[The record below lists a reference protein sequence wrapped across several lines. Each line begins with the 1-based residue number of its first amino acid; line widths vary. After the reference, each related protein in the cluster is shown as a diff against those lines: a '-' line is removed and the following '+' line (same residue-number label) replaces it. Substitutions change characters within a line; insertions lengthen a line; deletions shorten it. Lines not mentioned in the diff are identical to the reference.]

1 MLPEQVDV
9 LIVGAGFGGSL
20 LAQILAKSGLRIA
33 LVERGAHPRF
43 AMGESTSPLTNLL
56 LEQFAETYN
65 LPHLNHLATWGAWK
79 VNIPDVGV
87 GLKRG
92 FTYYGHPADG
102 SDTGVRGPLA
112 VAASPGNS
120 CADTHWLR
128 SDVDAWL
135 CQKAIDEG
143 VHYVDKTAVVAVN
156 PIDGGRWSVR
166 IIRENGTETTIDAGF
181 LVDAGGRTAALAK
194 FVGSAPTTFT
204 DYPDTVALYS
214 HFDGVALAAS
224 MSELGEPEGAPY
236 PIDWSALHHCFPGG
250 WMWMLRFDDNRVSAG
265 VAVERWL
272 ADDVSLLEDGG
283 WERLLSRMP
292 AVEKQFAGATR
303 VLPWMQADPLPVRLD
318 RVAGQLDSSPW
329 AFLPSASAFI
339 DPLYSTGF
347 SLTLLGIERLAP
359 LILNGCTSESDLAT
373 YEAAV
378 KRDIDCVARY
388 IAANYKAFSNFE
400 RFTDISMF
408 YFAAASWSE
417 ICRRIGKRELA
428 PGMLLSGDSAF
439 WGRFDAYLAGE
450 CTAADA
456 IAPWNIAGL
465 ADASKNGMYGAN
477 LTDVI
482 AAAGKLG
489 LTQAQMEAI
498 IADAEW
504 ARCD

>member
-56 LEQFAETYN
+56 LEQFAETYD

-156 PIDGGRWSVR
+156 PIDGGRLSVR
-166 IIRENGTETTIDAGF
+166 IMCENGTETTIDAGF

-214 HFDGVALAAS
+214 HFDGLTLAAS
-224 MSELGEPEGAPY
+224 LSELGEPAGAPY

-359 LILNGCTSESDLAT
+359 LIQNGCTSASDLAT

-388 IAANYKAFSNFE
+388 IAANYKAFTNFE

>member
-1 MLPEQVDV
+1 MIPAHVDV

-20 LAQILAKSGLRIA
+20 LAQILAKAGLQVVLI
-33 LVERGAHPRF
+33 ERGAHPRF

-56 LEQFAETYN
+56 LEQFAETYD

-79 VNIPDVGV
+79 ANIPNVGV

-102 SDTGVRGPLA
+102 SVSGVRGPLA

-135 CQKAIDEG
+135 CNKAEELG
-143 VHYVDKTAVVAVN
+143 VHYQDHTT
-156 PIDGGRWSVR
+156 
-166 IIRENGTETTIDAGF
+166 IIRAEPDADQQWVVEIEDTAGKRLSVTAAF

-194 FVGSAPTTFT
+194 TVGAKQIAFA

-214 HFDGVALAAS
+214 HFENVALAES
-224 MSELGEPEGAPY
+224 IESLGAPATSPY
-236 PIDWSALHHCFPGG
+236 PVDWSALHHVFPGG
-250 WMWMLRFDDNRVSAG
+250 WMWILRFDDNRVSAG
-265 VAVERWL
+265 VSVERWL
-272 ADDVSLLEDGG
+272 ADEIALLEDGG
-283 WERLLSRMP
+283 WERLLARMP
-292 AVEKQFAGATR
+292 AVQVQFANAKR
-303 VLPWMQADPLPVRLD
+303 VLPWMSADPLPVCLD
-318 RVAGQLDSSPW
+318 RVAGTQQGAPW
-329 AFLPSASAFI
+329 AFLPSATAFI

-359 LILNGCTSESDLAT
+359 LILDRKLNGASLTE

-378 KRDIDCVARY
+378 QRDIRCVARY
-388 IAANYKAFSNFE
+388 ISANFAAFSDFS
-400 RFTDISMF
+400 RFTDVAMF

-428 PGMLLSGDSAF
+428 PGMLLSGDRAF
-439 WGRFDAYLAGE
+439 WKGFADYLDGK
-450 CTAADA
+450 CSAAAA
-456 IAPWNIAGL
+456 IEAWNIAGL
-465 ADASKNGMYGAN
+465 ADDAKVGMYPAD
-477 LTDVI
+477 LADVI
-482 AAAGKLG
+482 NAAGKLG
-489 LTQAQMEAI
+489 LTPDEMAEI
-498 IADAEW
+498 ITNAAW

>member
-1 MLPEQVDV
+1 MLPERVDV
-9 LIVGAGFGGSL
+9 LIIGAGFGGSL
-20 LAQILAKSGLRIA
+20 LAQILAKSGKQVA
-33 LVERGAHPRF
+33 LVERGSHPRF

-56 LEQFAETYN
+56 LEQFADEYD

-79 VNIPDVGV
+79 THIPEVGV

-92 FTYYGHPADG
+92 FTYYGHQADG
-102 SDTGVRGPLA
+102 GATGVRGPLA

-128 SDVDAWL
+128 SDVDMWL
-135 CQKAIDEG
+135 CEKAVDEG
-143 VHYVDKTAVVAVN
+143 VHYADKTSVIDVN
-156 PIDGGRWSVR
+156 PCEDGHWNVHLRH
-166 IIRENGTETTIDAGF
+166 EDGTEVNVDAGF
-181 LVDAGGRTAALAK
+181 LVDAGGRTAALAQH
-194 FVGSAPTTFT
+194 VGATPVRFSE
-204 DYPDTVALYS
+204 YPDTLALYS
-214 HFDGVALAAS
+214 HFDGVALAAEIP
-224 MSELGEPEGAPY
+224 ELGEPSDAPY

-250 WMWMLRFDDNRVSAG
+250 WMWMLRFDDNRMSAG

-272 ADDVSLLEDGG
+272 ADEVSLFDDGG
-283 WERLLSRMP
+283 WERLLARMP
-292 AVEKQFAGATR
+292 AVEKQFAAAQR
-303 VLPWMQADPLPVRLD
+303 VLPWMKTDPLPVRTD
-318 RVAGQLDSSPW
+318 RIAGTIGDSSW
-329 AFLPSASAFI
+329 AFLPSAAAFI

-359 LILNGCTSESDLAT
+359 LILRRCTSESELAN

-378 KRDIDCVARY
+378 KRDVDCVARY
-388 IAANYKAFSNFE
+388 IAANYKAFADFD

-428 PGMLLSGDSAF
+428 PGMLLSGDSVF
-439 WGRFDAYLAGE
+439 WERFDAYLAGE

-465 ADASKNGMYGAN
+465 ADASKNGLYGAN
-477 LTDVI
+477 LSDVI
-482 AAAGKLG
+482 ASADKLG
-489 LTQAQMEAI
+489 ITPEQMEAI
-498 IADAEW
+498 IAIAPW

>member
-1 MLPEQVDV
+1 MQVDA

-20 LAQILAKSGLRIA
+20 LAQILAKSGKSVA

-56 LEQFAETYN
+56 LEQFADEYN

-79 VNIPDVGV
+79 SQIPEVGV

-92 FTYYGHPADG
+92 FTYYGHRADG
-102 SDTGVRGPLA
+102 SKSDVRGPLA

-128 SDVDAWL
+128 SDVDMWL
-135 CQKAIDEG
+135 CQKAVDEG
-143 VHYVDKTAVVAVN
+143 IHYADRTSVSDVN
-156 PIDGGRWSVR
+156 PCENGRWNVHLR
-166 IIRENGTETTIDAGF
+166 QEDGTELIVDAGF
-181 LVDAGGRTAALAK
+181 LIDAGGRTAALAHL
-194 FVGSAPTTFT
+194 VGVKPARFE

-214 HFDGVALAAS
+214 HFDGVALAADIP
-224 MSELGEPEGAPY
+224 ELGEPTGAPY
-236 PIDWSALHHCFPGG
+236 PLDWSALHHCFPGG
-250 WMWMLRFDDNRVSAG
+250 WMWMLRCDDNRVSAG

-318 RVAGQLDSSPW
+318 RVAGQLNGSPW

-359 LILNGCTSESDLAT
+359 LVLGGCTSESDLAR

-378 KRDIDCVARY
+378 TRDIDCVARY
-388 IAANYKAFSNFE
+388 IGANYKAFSDFE

-428 PGMLLSGDSAF
+428 PGMLLSGDIAF
-439 WGRFDAYLAGE
+439 WERFDSYLAGG

-456 IAPWNIAGL
+456 IAQWNIAGL
-465 ADASKNGMYGAN
+465 ADTSKNGLYGAN

-482 AAAGKLG
+482 ASAGKLG

-498 IADAEW
+498 IAEAEW